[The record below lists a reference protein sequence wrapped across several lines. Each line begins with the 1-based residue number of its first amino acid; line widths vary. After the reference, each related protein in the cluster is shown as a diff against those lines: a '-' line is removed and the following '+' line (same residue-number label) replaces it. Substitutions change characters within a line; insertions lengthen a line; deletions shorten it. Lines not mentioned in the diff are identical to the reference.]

1 LCTARFEGTWQRQQK
16 DSKFGSPE
24 MCEKMTRR
32 STVVS
37 LKDHLRPGRLVQNA
51 IALMVSSGGTAVIG
65 IVFWGVAARMAS
77 TAAVGRTTAELAAML
92 LLATLAQLSYGSIF
106 ERFLPVAG
114 TSTRDFVARAYA
126 LCVGFAFILA
136 VAYVLLGIGHRFL
149 PPSLGWRALF
159 VAAVVLWTIFALQ
172 DSVMIGLRASRWVAI
187 ENIAYSL
194 AKLALLPLCL
204 FLSSSQGIFVASI
217 APIVLTVIAVT
228 RYLFRTRIPGHMA
241 SDGPTETLPSTREL
255 IVLAGAQ
262 YTTLLSGVF
271 LPSVLSLIVIQR
283 LGAEANAYYFL
294 PTMISTGLGLFCWGI
309 VRSFLVEATHEPD
322 KIRKH
327 ANSALRTMIVVLAP
341 SVVIGYVFAPEYLRI
356 FGNSYATHGTT
367 LMRMLL
373 LSMLGTAVTIFYST
387 FAWIDK
393 RVWWMTAR
401 SLANAIVQL
410 GLVFALIGHFGIEA
424 IGIAAMI
431 NAAISIVV
439 FLPISIRRYR
449 STGISFV
456 RDAGDEA
463 SIAEA

>member
-1 LCTARFEGTWQRQQK
+1 MTW
-16 DSKFGSPE
+16 
-24 MCEKMTRR
+24 R
-32 STVVS
+32 SFVIN
-37 LKDHLRPGRLVQNA
+37 LKAHLRPGRLVQNA
-51 IALMVSSGGTAVIG
+51 IALMVSSGGTAIIG
-65 IVFWGVAARMAS
+65 VVFWGVAARIAS

-92 LLATLAQLSYGSIF
+92 LLATFAQLSYGSIF

-114 TSTRDFVARAYA
+114 KFTRDFVMR
-126 LCVGFAFILA
+126 
-136 VAYVLLGIGHRFL
+136 AYVLCVAFAFVLAFAYVLSGIGHSFL
-149 PPSLGWRALF
+149 PTSLGWRALF

-217 APIVLTVIAVT
+217 APIVLTVIGVSW
-228 RYLFRTRIPGHMA
+228 YLFRKRIPEHMA
-241 SDGPTETLPSTREL
+241 SEGPTETLPSTREL

-271 LPSVLSLIVIQR
+271 LPSILSLIVIQR
-283 LGAEANAYYFL
+283 LGPVANAHYFL
-294 PTMISTGLGLFCWGI
+294 PAMISGGLALFCWGI

-322 KIRKH
+322 EIRAH
-327 ANSALRTMIVVLAP
+327 ANSALRTMIIVLVP
-341 SVVIGYVFAPEYLRI
+341 SVVIGYIFAPQYLRI
-356 FGNSYATHGTT
+356 FGTSYSTHGTT
-367 LMRMLL
+367 LMRMFL
-373 LSMLGTAVTIFYST
+373 LSLFGTAVTIFYST

-401 SLANAIVQL
+401 SLANAVVQL
-410 GLVFALIGHFGIEA
+410 GVVFALIGHFGINA
-424 IGIAAMI
+424 IGIGALV

-449 STGISFV
+449 MTGIP
-456 RDAGDEA
+456 RTPDAGDGA
-463 SIAEA
+463 SVAEA